1 MQIDYEKDLKIKW
14 NSIDE
19 YKDEEQF
26 LSDMIGYYFE
36 QKQELDGLKKETE
49 NANTDI
55 KYLMNRLNK
64 KEFQTDLGLVAKIN
78 VQKRESFIDE
88 KLIAKLKELK
98 VTTPIK
104 TIEIVDMDELE
115 NVIYNGDLDAS
126 KLTDCKQVKEV
137 ITLKVSKKKGE

>member
-14 NSIDE
+14 NCIDE
-19 YKDEEQF
+19 YENEEQF
-26 LSDMIGYYFE
+26 LSEMIEYYFE

-55 KYLMNRLNK
+55 KYLMNRLDK
-64 KEFQTDLGLVAKIN
+64 KEFQTDFGLVAKMN
-78 VQKRESFIDE
+78 VQKRESFDDD
-88 KLIAKLKELK
+88 KLLAKLKELK

-115 NVIYNGDLDAS
+115 NAIYNGDLDAS
-126 KLTDCKQVKEV
+126 KLADCKQVKEV